1 MSERTLIEYKANP
14 EFDAVLLQWY
24 TDLITTGAIKDLFN
38 FRSRTLSGFYAALQP
53 PIHLLVHVDDKG
65 MWFAAIVTPIFAG
78 AELDIWVREDK
89 RTSKAWFEAMFE
101 ALAFCFDKYGTVIG
115 LSTYQNVATLERL
128 GYTILGKIP
137 CLWDGD
143 RDLWVMYVT
152 RADFEARETHIVR
165 RAAHG

>member
-1 MSERTLIEYKANP
+1 MNENKLLEYKP
-14 EFDAVLLQWY
+14 DMQFDAILLQWY
-24 TDLITTGAIKDLFN
+24 TDVVTSGAIKDLFN

-53 PIHLLVHVDDKG
+53 PIRLFVQLDERG

-89 RTSKAWFEAMFE
+89 RKSKAWFESMFE
-101 ALAFCFDKYGTVIG
+101 ALELCFTNYGTVIG
-115 LSTYQNVATLERL
+115 LSTYENVATLERL

-137 CLWDGD
+137 NLWDGD

-152 RADFEARETHIVR
+152 RESFEARETHIVR
-165 RAAHG
+165 RAQHG